1 MRIRVSLRFTI
12 PSTLRSVTLVS
23 LHVPQSEAS
32 GDPSLLQQPE
42 NYLGRAA
49 SVGEKPHHFVLF
61 RGCVESYTRVER
73 YMIIVYIT
81 IRRLFDR
88 SCSVACI
95 EYHPGNVL
103 TVAVVG
109 VRALVIPFVDAAGVE
124 LSTAIS

>member
-1 MRIRVSLRFTI
+1 
-12 PSTLRSVTLVS
+12 
-23 LHVPQSEAS
+23 
-32 GDPSLLQQPE
+32 
-42 NYLGRAA
+42 
-49 SVGEKPHHFVLF
+49 
-61 RGCVESYTRVER
+61 
-73 YMIIVYIT
+73 MIIVYIT

-88 SCSVACI
+88 SCSLACI